1 MTKTELVRSE
11 MMKALKDRDT
21 ARKDALSILLSAL
34 KAKTIDKRSA
44 LSEEE
49 ENEVV
54 GKEIKQLKE
63 TIATTPADRA
73 PVITECENRIKIY
86 SEFIPEQLG
95 EAEIRA
101 IVSQVLAGLSLPTP
115 TRRDMGLIMKHLMP
129 LVKGK
134 ADGALVNKIVGEML
148 S

>member
-1 MTKTELVRSE
+1 
-11 MMKALKDRDT
+11 
-21 ARKDALSILLSAL
+21 
-34 KAKTIDKRSA
+34 
-44 LSEEE
+44 
-49 ENEVV
+49 VV

-101 IVSQVLAGLSLPTP
+101 IVSQVLAGLSLPPP